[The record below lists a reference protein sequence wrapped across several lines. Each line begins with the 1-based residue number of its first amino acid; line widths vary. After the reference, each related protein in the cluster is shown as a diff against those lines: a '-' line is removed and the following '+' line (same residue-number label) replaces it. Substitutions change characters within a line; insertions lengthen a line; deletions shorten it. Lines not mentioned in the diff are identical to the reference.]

1 VVSQSAPVTAIP
13 GVVFSGAVD
22 GHLRAYDVKDGK
34 IIWDFDTAAGTYN
47 TVNGKSGMKGGA
59 LDATGPTIVD
69 GMLFQHSGYPGV
81 MMGPGGQNLL
91 MAFSVDGK

>member
-1 VVSQSAPVTAIP
+1 MV
-13 GVVFSGAVD
+13 
-22 GHLRAYDVKDGK
+22 
-34 IIWDFDTAAGTYN
+34 WDFDTAGETSN

-59 LDATGPTIVD
+59 LDATGPTIVN

>member
-13 GVVFSGAVD
+13 GVVFSGAMD
-22 GHLRAYDVKDGK
+22 GHLRAYDAKDGR
-34 IIWDFDTAAGTYN
+34 IVWDFDTSAETYT
-47 TVNGKSGMKGGA
+47 TVQGAKAKGGA
-59 LDATGPTIVD
+59 LDATGPTIIN

-81 MMGPGGQNLL
+81 TIMSGGQNVL